1 MGSSG
6 NDKGEA
12 GRPAQSRSTE
22 LTETPAAAVTQIRRN
37 TTAPKR
43 GVRASTAVLD
53 DGRPRGKAP
62 SERKRVST
70 LGAQRMRGG
79 VREAPVAG
87 SDAAV
92 ALLSL
97 PGERAFD
104 ESRAKQEGKYLLGQI
119 LGEGGM
125 GRVYAAKDID
135 LGRVVALKTLR
146 DVNKNDPN
154 MIRALLFEARIT
166 GQLEHPHIVP
176 VHDVGVMSDH
186 SVYYTMQLVGELS
199 LKDVLSQVRDGN
211 EYAERTY
218 TLGRLLSYFRGICM
232 AMEYAHDRGVIHRDL
247 KPDNVLLG
255 GYGEVQIM
263 DWGIARVLPDGP
275 NNPGYFAGAREEPGV
290 VAGTPHYMSPEQARG
305 ETHLV
310 DARSDVYSLGV
321 VLYQMLTL
329 DLPYGATTTRDQ
341 MDQLMTTPVA
351 PPSQRAPGR
360 DIPPELERIC
370 MKALA
375 PERDERYPTAGE
387 LWSDIESYREGRK
400 EAAKLLS
407 YAEEQTEVAEN
418 AKRRYLDVAKRY
430 DALGEAVVADA
441 QSARHFDSLER
452 RRAAWQRKLEA
463 DQLSLVKARAF
474 AEAVTG
480 YNQALAYKSNHPPAL
495 DGLTELYTLKAQ
507 EAEDQ
512 SDYETMILY
521 GDMARNASARTGADE
536 RATVSIRTYPSG
548 ARLSLL
554 ELTEGSGE
562 QGSQARDLG
571 TAPIADVRIDAGSYM
586 VSASLP
592 GFRETRQPVVVRGG
606 QNLPILVS
614 LNPWSSSVPTVARA
628 DELTALKQAYRSC
641 TVERKVRA
649 LVISSEAG
657 LGKHELLAQFHR
669 HMEALPEVVIHG
681 HVACESLDRHV
692 PFHGVT
698 SLLRYRF
705 GIAPHET
712 KAGIRRR
719 LEAGVSQVFSS
730 TQGPDAPVDDEAI
743 MRIVQLLG
751 LLPGLGGER
760 VDVGSPELT
769 FQVFDAVTK
778 LFQRWADA
786 YSVMLVIEGIDNLD
800 RLSRDCLVYAAR
812 ELKGRPLFFLGFA
825 TAHHVNVPVEEQ
837 MRLRPLDLV
846 GVRSLLQLLFKG
858 PVDMAVLD
866 LVFRKAGGNPFHIL
880 ECARLLETEGWVA
893 WRGTQYCLVEGS
905 DAPARLERLRMEDVL
920 LYSIRDLSEAAILL
934 LRNAA
939 VCGRVFWGEQLE
951 RVLGRPVEEDLRM
964 LADREL
970 IVQSPTSR
978 IEGQREYSFRYVQVQ
993 RALYRGL
1000 EPQARRVAHV
1010 AVAEWLAERTE
1021 RTLADTALL
1030 AYHLESGGLEG
1041 EASSERVKLSAE
1053 ARRWELPE
1061 APPWFAW
1068 PLDPSSGLGIKMLLD
1083 PDDASGH
1090 SR

>member
-1 MGSSG
+1 MGDSG

-12 GRPAQSRSTE
+12 GRPANTRAPE
-22 LTETPAAAVTQIRRN
+22 LTETPATAVTQVRRN
-37 TTAPKR
+37 TSPKR

-62 SERKRVST
+62 SERKRIST
-70 LGAQRMRGG
+70 LGSSRMSRS
-79 VREAPVAG
+79 VQEAPVAG

-104 ESRAKQEGKYLLGQI
+104 ESRARQDGKYLLGQI

-125 GRVYAAKDID
+125 GRVYAAKDVD

-146 DVNKNDPN
+146 DVNKSDPN

-176 VHDVGVMSDH
+176 VHDVGVLSDH
-186 SVYYTMQLVGELS
+186 TVYYTMQLVGDLS
-199 LKDVLSQVRDGN
+199 LKDVLFQVRDGN
-211 EYAERTY
+211 DYAKRTY

-255 GYGEVQIM
+255 AYGEVQIM

-275 NNPGYFAGAREEPGV
+275 DNPGYFAGAREEPGV

-305 ETHLV
+305 ETHHV

-321 VLYQMLTL
+321 VLYQILTL

-341 MDQLMTTPVA
+341 MDQLKTQPVA
-351 PPSQRAPGR
+351 PPSERAPGR
-360 DIPPELERIC
+360 EIPPELERIC

-375 PERDERYPTAGE
+375 PEREERYATAAD
-387 LWSDIESYREGRK
+387 LWADIESYREGRK
-400 EAAKLLS
+400 EAERLLS
-407 YAEEQTEVAEN
+407 YAEEQTSVAEN
-418 AKRRYLDVAKRY
+418 AKRRYLDVANRY
-430 DALGEAVVADA
+430 DDVGEQVAADA
-441 QSARHFDSLER
+441 QNARHFDSLEAR
-452 RRAAWQRKLEA
+452 RGAWQRKLEA

-480 YNQALAYKSNHPPAL
+480 YNQALAYMSNHPPAL
-495 DGLTELYTLKAQ
+495 EGLSELYTLKAQ
-507 EAEDQ
+507 EAENQ

-521 GDMARNASARTGADE
+521 GDMARNASRRTGADD
-536 RATVSIRTYPSG
+536 RATVSIRTYPPG
-548 ARLSLL
+548 AKLTLV
-554 ELTEGSGE
+554 ELTEGETDTSTKSRE
-562 QGSQARDLG
+562 LG
-571 TAPIADVRIDAGSYM
+571 TAPIADVRIDSGSYM

-606 QNLPILVS
+606 QHVPILVS

-649 LVISSEAG
+649 MVISSEAG
-657 LGKHELLAQFHR
+657 LGKQGLLAQFHR
-669 HMEALPEVVIHG
+669 HMEELPEVVIHG
-681 HVACESLDRHV
+681 FVSCESLHRHV
-692 PFHGVT
+692 PFYGL
-698 SLLRYRF
+698 SALLRYRF
-705 GIAPHET
+705 GIGPHDT
-712 KAGIRRR
+712 KAAIRRR
-719 LEAGVSQVFSS
+719 LEAGVAQVFAL
-730 TQGPDAPVDDEAI
+730 GGGGADEADEPEI
-743 MRIVQLLG
+743 LSIVQHLS
-751 LLPGLGGER
+751 LLPGLGAERGELA
-760 VDVGSPELT
+760 SPDLT
-769 FQVFDAVTK
+769 FKVFDAVTQ
-778 LFQRWADA
+778 LFLRWAA
-786 YSVMLVIEGIDNLD
+786 EYSVMLVIQGIDNLD

-812 ELKGRPLFFLGFA
+812 KLKGNPLFFLGFA

-837 MRLRPLDLV
+837 MRLRPLDLA

-880 ECARLLETEGWVA
+880 ECARLLETEGWVD
-893 WRGTQYCLVEGS
+893 WRGTQYCLVGGNE
-905 DAPARLERLRMEDVL
+905 APARLERLRMEDVL
-920 LYSIRDLSEAAILL
+920 LYSIRDLSEAALLL
-934 LRNAA
+934 LRTAA

-951 RVLGRPVEEDLRM
+951 QVLGRPVEEDLRM

-970 IVQSPTSR
+970 IVQAPLSR

-1010 AVAEWLAERTE
+1010 AVAEWLSARER
-1021 RTLADTALL
+1021 RSLADVALL
-1030 AYHLESGGLEG
+1030 AHHLESGGLEG
-1041 EASSERVKLSAE
+1041 EASAERARLSGE
-1053 ARRWELPE
+1053 ARRWERPD

-1068 PLDPSSGLGIKMLLD
+1068 PLDPTSGLAIKMLLEPHETRD
-1083 PDDASGH
+1083 
-1090 SR
+1090 

>member
-1 MGSSG
+1 MGDSG
-6 NDKGEA
+6 DDKGEA
-12 GRPAQSRSTE
+12 GKPANTRSGE
-22 LTETPAAAVTQIRRN
+22 LAETPATEVTEVRRSKKLE
-37 TTAPKR
+37 KR

-53 DGRPRGKAP
+53 DGRARGKQP
-62 SERKRVST
+62 SARKRIST
-70 LGAQRMRGG
+70 LGSSRMKGG

-104 ESRAKQEGKYLLGQI
+104 ESRARHEGKYLLGQV

-125 GRVYAAKDID
+125 GKVYAAKDVD

-146 DVNKNDPN
+146 DENKGDPN

-176 VHDVGVMSDH
+176 VHDVGVLSDN

-199 LKDVLSQVRDGN
+199 LKDVLFQVRDGN
-211 EYAERTY
+211 DYAKRTY

-232 AMEYAHDRGVIHRDL
+232 AMQYAHDRGVIHRDL

-275 NNPGYFAGAREEPGV
+275 DNPGYFAGAREEHGV

-321 VLYQMLTL
+321 VLYQILTL
-329 DLPYGATTTRDQ
+329 DLPYGATTTRNQ
-341 MDQLMTTPVA
+341 MDQMMAQPMA

-360 DIPPELERIC
+360 EVPPELERIC

-375 PERDERYPTAGE
+375 PQREDRYVSAGE
-387 LWSDIESYREGRK
+387 LWSEIESYREGRK
-400 EAAKLLS
+400 EAARLLA

-418 AKRRYLDVAKRY
+418 AKSRYLDVATRY
-430 DALGEAVVADA
+430 HSLSEVVAADA
-441 QSARHFDSLER
+441 QNARHFDSLEAR
-452 RRAAWQRKLEA
+452 KDSWQRKLEA

-480 YNQALAYKSNHPPAL
+480 YSQALAYQSHHPPAL
-495 DGLTELYTLKAQ
+495 EGLAELYNVKAR
-507 EAEDQ
+507 EAESQ

-521 GDMARNASARTGADE
+521 GDMARNASRRTGADE
-536 RATVSIRTYPSG
+536 RATVSIRTYPPG
-548 ARLSLL
+548 AKLSLL
-554 ELTEGSGE
+554 ELTEGE
-562 QGSQARDLG
+562 DLDGSLARDLG
-571 TAPIADVRIDAGSYM
+571 TAPIADVRIDSGSYM

-592 GFRETRQPVVVRGG
+592 GFRETRQPVVVQGG
-606 QNLPILVS
+606 QHVPVLVS

-641 TVERKVRA
+641 TVEKKVRA

-657 LGKHELLAQFHR
+657 LGKHALLAQFHR

-681 HVACESLDRHV
+681 YVACESLDRHV
-692 PFHGVT
+692 PFHGVS

-705 GIAPHET
+705 GIGPHDSKT
-712 KAGIRRR
+712 AIRRR
-719 LEAGVSQVFSS
+719 LEAGVAQVFDVTVSPGEEVPAEE
-730 TQGPDAPVDDEAI
+730 TLE
-743 MRIVQLLG
+743 IVQLLS
-751 LLPGLGGER
+751 LLPGLGAEQGVEA
-760 VDVGSPELT
+760 SPALT
-769 FQVFDAVTK
+769 FKVFDAVSH
-778 LFQRWADA
+778 LFKRWTENF
-786 YSVMLVIEGIDNLD
+786 SIMLVIEGIDNLD

-812 ELKGRPLFFLGFA
+812 KLKGRPLFFLGFA
-825 TAHHVNVPVEEQ
+825 TAHHVNVPVEHQ
-837 MRLRPLDLV
+837 MRLRPLDLA

-858 PVDMAVLD
+858 PVDMSVLD

-880 ECARLLETEGWVA
+880 ECARLLETEGWVS
-893 WRGTQYCLVEGS
+893 WRGTQYSLVEGS
-905 DAPARLERLRMEDVL
+905 EAPARLERLRMEDVL
-920 LYSIRDLSEAAILL
+920 LYSIRDLSDAAMLL
-934 LRNAA
+934 LRTAA
-939 VCGRVFWGEQLE
+939 VCGRVFWGEQLQQ
-951 RVLGRPVEEDLRM
+951 VLGRPVDEDLRM

-970 IVQSPTSR
+970 IVQAPMSR
-978 IEGQREYSFRYVQVQ
+978 MEGQREYSFRYVQVQ

-1010 AVAEWLAERTE
+1010 AVSEWLSAREDRGFAEI
-1021 RTLADTALL
+1021 ALL
-1030 AYHLESGGLEG
+1030 AHHLESGGLEG
-1041 EASSERVKLSAE
+1041 EASAQRVKLSAE
-1053 ARRWELPE
+1053 ARRWETPD

-1068 PLDPSSGLGIKMLLD
+1068 PLDPSSGLGIKMLLE
-1083 PDDASGH
+1083 PESGPTIG
-1090 SR
+1090 S